1 MSTQI
6 LPPPGE
12 FKTTEEIR
20 DARFAETLR
29 RRRRL
34 LLWWSAPVV
43 LLAFLVAVK
52 FLSAVVINTAGISA
66 YDNENHNTAATR
78 FGHLEFFNVV
88 EPWKPYFNA
97 GTAVYSAG
105 DFFGATVPLGM
116 ALDLVPK
123 APEEEPRGELECAV
137 RTNYS
142 LSLEGLGDEA
152 LLAEDP
158 GTALDY
164 YEQAQEMLADCV
176 DGGGGGEEAEEADER
191 QQESQDQAE
200 EQQEQQQQDQQD
212 SGQGEQEQETPEG
225 GEDEDPTETDDGE
238 NGDPTETETD
248 NGDNG
253 DPTETETEEPGDPRE
268 EELEERNR
276 QAQRDRE
283 EQEQQ
288 ESGGDGS
295 GQNW

>member
-1 MSTQI
+1 MSTQQI

-20 DARFAETLR
+20 DARFAERLA

-43 LLAFLVAVK
+43 LLAFAVALK
-52 FLSAVVINTAGISA
+52 FISAVIINTAGISA
-66 YDNENHNTAATR
+66 YGNENHNTAANR
-78 FGHLEFFNVV
+78 FSNLEVVNVV

-97 GTAVYSAG
+97 GTAIYASG
-105 DFFGATVPLGM
+105 DFFGATVPLAT

-123 APEEEPRGELECAV
+123 APETEPRGELECAV

-152 LLAEDP
+152 MLAEDP

-164 YEQAQEMLADCV
+164 YDQAQEMLADCAE

-200 EQQEQQQQDQQD
+200 EQQEQQEQDQQD
-212 SGQGEQEQETPEG
+212 GEG
-225 GEDEDPTETDDGE
+225 GEGEQDQQEQDQNGQEDEQDQQDGQEDEQDPQDGEGTEDEETD
-238 NGDPTETETD
+238 PS
-248 NGDNG
+248 
-253 DPTETETEEPGDPRE
+253 E

-276 QAQRDRE
+276 QAQEERE
-283 EQEQQ
+283 QQEQQ
-288 ESGGDGS
+288 DDGGDGS

>member
-1 MSTQI
+1 M
-6 LPPPGE
+6 
-12 FKTTEEIR
+12 
-20 DARFAETLR
+20 
-29 RRRRL
+29 
-34 LLWWSAPVV
+34 V
-43 LLAFLVAVK
+43 LLAFLAALKLLTAV
-52 FLSAVVINTAGISA
+52 LINTAGISA
-66 YDNENHNTAATR
+66 YNNENHNTAATR

-152 LLAEDP
+152 LMAEDP

-164 YEQAQEMLADCV
+164 YEQAQEMLADCAD
-176 DGGGGGEEAEEADER
+176 DGGGGGEEAQEADER
-191 QQESQDQAE
+191 QQESQEQAE
-200 EQQEQQQQDQQD
+200 EQQEQQ
-212 SGQGEQEQETPEG
+212 EQEQNGGQGDQEQEAPDG
-225 GEDEDPTETDDGE
+225 GEDEEPTETETDNGE

-248 NGDNG
+248 DGDNG

-276 QAQRDRE
+276 QAQQDRE

-288 ESGGDGS
+288 DGGGDGS